1 MSHQS
6 TVSINIDQLPTR
18 HIALRYKG
26 RGSNKNHLWT
36 TEACDYSNGTIE
48 LSETQIHLYMTQ
60 ALKEFHQA
68 QLALKYAQD
77 RVDSLRMFARELY
90 AVPKLKAVAGGE

>member
-1 MSHQS
+1 
-6 TVSINIDQLPTR
+6 
-18 HIALRYKG
+18 
-26 RGSNKNHLWT
+26 
-36 TEACDYSNGTIE
+36 
-48 LSETQIHLYMTQ
+48 MTQ